1 MKTKQHPTRK
11 TSKSTRKS
19 ENISRQM
26 IVKNTTLQKS
36 TGCSKSSSKRE
47 IHDTGLSQ
55 EISKTS
61 NNLPYHLKELG
72 EKRINKTQS
81 HQKEG
86 NNKD

>member
-1 MKTKQHPTRK
+1 MNKNKNIILQNLWATA
-11 TSKSTRKS
+11 KS
-19 ENISRQM
+19 
-26 IVKNTTLQKS
+26 
-36 TGCSKSSSKRE
+36 GHKRE